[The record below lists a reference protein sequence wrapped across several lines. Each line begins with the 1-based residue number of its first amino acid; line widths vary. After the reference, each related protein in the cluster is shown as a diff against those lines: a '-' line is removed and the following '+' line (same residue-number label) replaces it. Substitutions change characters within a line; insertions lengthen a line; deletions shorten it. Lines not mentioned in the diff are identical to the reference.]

1 MPIYNPKEVQRAAAA
16 ARRRLAKQDMRPAPP
31 ENDPLANAAY
41 EAGGLLLSLVLKLP
55 EGPNGGCGTLTH
67 VAGTNGGRIPC
78 GVMLTENGKTEPY
91 FCGHCKPMNP
101 PSPQLK
107 KSAELAGR
115 KGNHNG

>member
-1 MPIYNPKEVQRAAAA
+1 MRIYRPKGLQRAASAA
-16 ARRRLAKQDMRPAPP
+16 HRSLAKQDNRSIPP

-55 EGPNGGCGTLTH
+55 EGPNGGCETLTH
-67 VAGTNGGRIPC
+67 VAGTNGGRMPC
-78 GVMLTENGKTEPY
+78 GAMLTENGKTEPY

-115 KGNHNG
+115 KGNHHG